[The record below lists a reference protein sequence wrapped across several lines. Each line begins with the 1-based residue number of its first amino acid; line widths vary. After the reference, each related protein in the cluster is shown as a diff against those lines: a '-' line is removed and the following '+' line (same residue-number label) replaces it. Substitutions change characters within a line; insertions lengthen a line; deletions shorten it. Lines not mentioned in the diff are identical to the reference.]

1 MTRQEKQRMCYELV
15 GRMMVAQRL
24 VGCKEV
30 EGCSREIYKQFCA
43 MQSARGMGDK
53 VLADRR
59 EATYL
64 VPYVELRRTR
74 WEVTTPLWSL
84 SLTKRAGE
92 AQKGKKIGRLDR
104 ARRVSCACLQGVD
117 ID

>member
-1 MTRQEKQRMCYELV
+1 
-15 GRMMVAQRL
+15 MMVAQGL
-24 VGCKEV
+24 VDVKKSRDAV
-30 EGCSREIYKQFCA
+30 ERYISSFCA